1 VRDHVFLTI
10 DPGFVIGMLQC
21 GVLPALHEPRRKF
34 CRRFETGD
42 DLEARAPQQNEEE
55 IIMINKTKTAL
66 VAALVLS
73 SASTAFAVDVTR
85 NADRDRG
92 FTSYQESA
100 PAQQPRGQVTRGQL
114 IEGRNVG
121 VGFDQFVPAEQKRS
135 YDRNAIDFNS

>member
-1 VRDHVFLTI
+1 
-10 DPGFVIGMLQC
+10 
-21 GVLPALHEPRRKF
+21 
-34 CRRFETGD
+34 
-42 DLEARAPQQNEEE
+42 
-55 IIMINKTKTAL
+55 MITKTKIAL

-73 SASTAFAVDVTR
+73 SASTAFAVDVAR

-92 FTSYQESA
+92 FTTYQESV
-100 PAQQPRGQVTRGQL
+100 PAQQLRGQATRGQL